1 MVRVL
6 VAGVL
11 VLSGLVAIALPAS
24 AEDGGQY
31 YRGRNGIVSE
41 QDAST
46 LQR

>member
-1 MVRVL
+1 MIRVL
-6 VAGVL
+6 VAAVL
-11 VLSGLVAIALPAS
+11 MLGGLATIASQAI

-31 YRGRNGIVSE
+31 YRGGNGIVSR